1 MSSRPRRETKPIRT
15 LANNQGR
22 NAAEAAARAA
32 ARPKKPKS
40 AVRPTKTVRPNN
52 VNNGSLPKGKDK
64 LIPRLKPL
72 ISQVT
77 NDKDL
82 QNFLISMY
90 DETANDKYTV
100 DLFGGKT
107 EEEAKQKIGVHVVL
121 FSNELYRGSI
131 PQMSFNMKGDDMI
144 NLAYLMY
151 LDMIHDTTIPK
162 SMKFETFCEENIT
175 VSVKVPAPT
184 AGNNKATKTVK
195 KIQKSPV
202 YILFGK
208 GLVAKETKFIKT
220 INAFI
225 AESGGKAEL
234 AVKKNLPSIY
244 PKILERDVTIRMDQV
259 TPNILTPGH
268 NMFLSV
274 DQEDEKATITLD
286 IQKTKYTIPGGG
298 TAKIMYPLVSV
309 ANLMDP
315 GKNMLIESAKED
327 SKYFMLGLNNRDIR
341 SRLTWNYKEPKF
353 TINHDNGST
362 TIGAYYTDVARVTN
376 KNRKTKRG
384 YAYIIKN
391 KKGEYRFSSNVS
403 KAKARDGSTD
413 EKVAKF
419 LGDFLQALTV
429 VSYIKGNNNAKY
441 HYCLA
446 TGDAMLANNFIF
458 MCSRSGVSPNLWMAT
473 STQQVSKVYGKMIDN
488 IQTVQPEPT
497 QVRNAPVNIK
507 GNQNESTG
515 NNRTEGSGNSNGIF
529 GRSPSTSRNKP
540 KTPNRKNGI
549 SNSNSNNRVRAG
561 VKTPNR
567 NKPKTPNR
575 NNGGNVRMG
584 NANNTQSVAGSSQG
598 SVSINNNKNS
608 VNQNPNKKANN
619 NVNAKLAAMI
629 MTQTTSPKPN
639 NAAKSNK
646 NLAQAL
652 ANSKKLTN
660 KWQSLKKNVLARRNK
675 IRNNFRAVVSA
686 AVKQNKNKK
695 EVEKKARENAENEMS
710 RLRAELEEAKKA
722 ALSAQKEVENQR
734 RKNTKRKRV
743 DTLLNINNSRK
754 TRSRF

>member
-1 MSSRPRRETKPIRT
+1 MSARPQREVKPIRT
-15 LANNQGR
+15 LANNQAR

-32 ARPKKPKS
+32 ARPKTVRR

-52 VNNGSLPKGKDK
+52 VNNGSLPRGKDK
-64 LIPRLKPL
+64 LIPRLKLL

-77 NDKDL
+77 NDRDL

-107 EEEAKQKIGVHVVL
+107 EEEAKRKIGVHVDL
-121 FSNELYRGSI
+121 FSKELYRGST
-131 PQMSFNMKGDDMI
+131 PQMSFNINGDDMI

-162 SMKFETFCEENIT
+162 SMPFKTFCGETIT

-184 AGNNKATKTVK
+184 AGNKKATKTVK

-208 GLVAKETKFIKT
+208 GLKAKETEYIKT

-225 AESGGKAEL
+225 VSEGKAEI
-234 AVKKNLPSIY
+234 AVKNNLPSIY
-244 PKILERDVTIRMDQV
+244 PKFLDRDVTIRMDQV

-268 NMFLSV
+268 NMFLSI
-274 DQEDEKATITLD
+274 DQEDEKATVTLD
-286 IQKTKYTIPGGG
+286 IQKTKYNLPGGG

-362 TIGAYYTDVARVTN
+362 TIGAYYTDAARVTN

-391 KKGEYRFSSNVS
+391 NKGEYRFTSNIS
-403 KAKARDGSTD
+403 KAKAKDGSTD

-429 VSYIKGNNNAKY
+429 VSYVKDNKNPKY

-446 TGDAMLANNFIF
+446 TGDAMLANNFVF
-458 MCSRSGVSPNLWMAT
+458 LCSRSGVSPNLWMAT

-488 IQTVQPEPT
+488 IQTVQPAPT
-497 QVRNAPVNIK
+497 QVRNAPNVSN
-507 GNQNESTG
+507 GNQVVSSG
-515 NNRTEGSGNSNGIF
+515 NNRTEGSGNTINKRNTRKSPNVNEGTGESNGNRGNNRNRALAGML
-529 GRSPSTSRNKP
+529 GRVAPKPTPIQIRN
-540 KTPNRKNGI
+540 
-549 SNSNSNNRVRAG
+549 SNSNSNNNMNNANRPLAG
-561 VKTPNR
+561 ML
-567 NKPKTPNR
+567 
-575 NNGGNVRMG
+575 GRMG
-584 NANNTQSVAGSSQG
+584 PSQG
-598 SVSINNNKNS
+598 QKRKRENNKNKNNNAQS
-608 VNQNPNKKANN
+608 GVGSRYSIAGNNKNGNVSSGNSQPNAKKPKINVNVAQRNRLINNLKNKGLSKNVINRFIKNYNTGTKGVNQILQEVKANAKREQ
-619 NVNAKLAAMI
+619 NAK
-629 MTQTTSPKPN
+629 
-639 NAAKSNK
+639 NAA
-646 NLAQAL
+646 AL
-652 ANSKKLTN
+652 RQLKKL
-660 KWQSLKKNVLARRNK
+660 RP
-675 IRNNFRAVVSA
+675 
-686 AVKQNKNKK
+686 
-695 EVEKKARENAENEMS
+695 
-710 RLRAELEEAKKA
+710 EL
-722 ALSAQKEVENQR
+722 
-734 RKNTKRKRV
+734 
-743 DTLLNINNSRK
+743 
-754 TRSRF
+754 F

>member
-1 MSSRPRRETKPIRT
+1 MSARPRRETKPPER
-15 LANNQGR
+15 LR
-22 NAAEAAARAA
+22 NIQARNVAVAAARAA
-32 ARPKKPKS
+32 NRPKTMRR
-40 AVRPTKTVRPNN
+40 AVRPTKTVRPTTTRP
-52 VNNGSLPKGKDK
+52 NNGFLPRGKDK

-77 NDKDL
+77 NDKNL

-90 DETANDKYTV
+90 DETANNQYTV

-107 EEEAKQKIGVHVVL
+107 EEAARQKIGVHVDL
-121 FSNELYRGSI
+121 FSNKLYRGST
-131 PQMSFNMKGDDMI
+131 PQMSFNIKGDDMI

-162 SMKFETFCEENIT
+162 SMPFKTFCRETIT

-184 AGNNKATKTVK
+184 KKNKKATKTVK
-195 KIQKSPV
+195 KTQESPV

-208 GLVAKETKFIKT
+208 GLKAKETEYIKT
-220 INAFI
+220 VNAFI
-225 AESGGKAEL
+225 VSGKGTAEI
-234 AVKKNLPSIY
+234 AVKNNLPSIY

-268 NMFLSV
+268 NMFLSI
-274 DQEDEKATITLD
+274 DQEDEKATVTLD
-286 IQKTKYTIPGGG
+286 IQKTKYNIPEAEGGG

-353 TINHDNGST
+353 TLNHDNGAT

-376 KNRKTKRG
+376 NNRNTNTKRG

-391 KKGEYRFSSNVS
+391 NKGEYRYTSNIS
-403 KAKARDGSTD
+403 KAKAKDGSTG

-488 IQTVQPEPT
+488 IQTVKPAPT
-497 QVRNAPVNIK
+497 LVINAPNVPN
-507 GNQNESTG
+507 GGEVVSSE
-515 NNRTEGSGNSNGIF
+515 NNRTEGIGESNG
-529 GRSPSTSRNKP
+529 
-540 KTPNRKNGI
+540 NRGNKNGNRSVGRLGGTPI
-549 SNSNSNNRVRAG
+549 QIRNSNNNNRVLAG
-561 VKTPNR
+561 V
-567 NKPKTPNR
+567 KTPNR

-598 SVSINNNKNS
+598 SVSINNN
-608 VNQNPNKKANN
+608 NN
-619 NVNAKLAAMI
+619 NVNQRPPKRARNNNVNQPPAKRVINVSRNKLI
-629 MTQTTSPKPN
+629 QNLK
-639 NAAKSNK
+639 KK
-646 NLAQAL
+646 NLPNFVINGLVQSYDNKRKT
-652 ANSKKLTN
+652 AN
-660 KWQSLKKNVLARRNK
+660 QV
-675 IRNNFRAVVSA
+675 IREANNFGKTFTAGRTAQRVGT
-686 AVKQNKNKK
+686 
-695 EVEKKARENAENEMS
+695 
-710 RLRAELEEAKKA
+710 LRPR
-722 ALSAQKEVENQR
+722 N
-734 RKNTKRKRV
+734 
-743 DTLLNINNSRK
+743 
-754 TRSRF
+754 

>member
-1 MSSRPRRETKPIRT
+1 
-15 LANNQGR
+15 
-22 NAAEAAARAA
+22 
-32 ARPKKPKS
+32 
-40 AVRPTKTVRPNN
+40 VRPNTARP
-52 VNNGSLPKGKDK
+52 NNGSLPRGKDK
-64 LIPRLKPL
+64 LIPRLKLL

-100 DLFGGKT
+100 ELFGGKT
-107 EEEAKQKIGVHVVL
+107 EEEAKQKIGVHVDL
-121 FSNELYRGSI
+121 FSKELYRGST
-131 PQMSFNMKGDDMI
+131 PQMSFNIKGDDMI

-162 SMKFETFCEENIT
+162 PTPDGKKGMSFETFCGETIT

-184 AGNNKATKTVK
+184 NSNKKKTKMVK
-195 KIQKSPV
+195 KNQKSPV
-202 YILFGK
+202 YLLFGK
-208 GLVAKETKFIKT
+208 GIKAKETKFIKT

-225 AESGGKAEL
+225 VNEKGTAEI
-234 AVKKNLPSIY
+234 AVKNNLPSIY
-244 PKILERDVTIRMDQV
+244 PSILQKEVTIRKDQV
-259 TPNILTPGH
+259 TPTILTPGH
-268 NMFLSV
+268 NMFLSI
-274 DQEDEKATITLD
+274 DQEDEKATVTLD
-286 IQKTKYTIPGGG
+286 IQETKYKVEGGG

-341 SRLTWNYKEPKF
+341 SRLTWNYKEPEF

-362 TIGAYYTDVARVTN
+362 TIGAYYTDAARVTN

-391 KKGEYRFSSNVS
+391 KNGKYGFSSNVS
-403 KAKARDGSTD
+403 KAKAKDGSTGD
-413 EKVAKF
+413 KVAKF

-429 VSYIKGNNNAKY
+429 VSYVKNNKNPKY

-458 MCSRSGVSPNLWMAT
+458 LCSRSGVSPNLWMAT

-488 IQTVQPEPT
+488 IRTVQPAPT
-497 QVRNAPVNIK
+497 QVRNAPNVSN
-507 GNQNESTG
+507 GNQVVSSG
-515 NNRTEGSGNSNGIF
+515 MSVRTEGSGESSGNRRNKNGTRSVAGTF
-529 GRSPSTSRNKP
+529 GRRGG
-540 KTPNRKNGI
+540 TPI
-549 SNSNSNNRVRAG
+549 QITNSNNNMNNNNRRTR
-561 VKTPNR
+561 TPNS
-567 NKPKTPNR
+567 K
-575 NNGGNVRMG
+575 
-584 NANNTQSVAGSSQG
+584 ANNTQSVAGSIQG
-598 SVSINNNKNS
+598 SVSINNNKNN
-608 VNQNPNKKANN
+608 VNQNPNKKANKNARNANN
-619 NVNAKLAAMI
+619 NVNAKLAAML
-629 MTQTTSPKPN
+629 MTQTTSRKPN
-639 NAAKSNK
+639 NASKSNK

-652 ANSKKLTN
+652 ANSKRLTN

-675 IRNNFRAVVSA
+675 IRNNFRTVVNA

-710 RLRAELEEAKKA
+710 RLRAELEEAKKT
-722 ALSAQKEVENQR
+722 ALNAQKEVENQR
-734 RKNTKRKRV
+734 RKTIKRKRV

-754 TRSRF
+754 TRSRS